1 MPPFPE
7 SLSKPYRRIADA
19 AAEEFTDSLRPRRYA
34 KTIRGYQHS
43 FARIRPSRLNAMN
56 LDVNTLFLVT
66 IYVEAIL
73 GLLLLFAWVQNTAIY
88 AVAWWG
94 FADLLR
100 AASVM
105 LFGMYGSVSD
115 LISIDL
121 ANAIL
126 FTAFAV
132 TWTGARV
139 FDHRKPNWILLF
151 GGAALWLVLCRIP
164 AVQGSWDLRMLLS
177 SGIITAYTWATAY
190 EFWRGRSEPLVS
202 RWPAIFMFF
211 AHGALY
217 LLRTPFG
224 AMLAPVNNQVFAS
237 VWITVLSFEALLF
250 TIAIAFILLA
260 MAKERTEYRHK
271 TDSLIDPLTGIANR
285 RAFLQDAEAQLKRQ
299 ATEPRP
305 MAVLLLDLDN
315 FKGIND
321 RFGHAIGDRVL
332 QMFAEV
338 GSGCMRRYDI
348 FGRLG
353 GEEFAALLVDTSRE
367 RALAVA
373 EQIRSSFVEVTGMVE
388 GKPVVAT
395 VSIGVVISYDAVL
408 DLSALL
414 AQADH
419 ALYRAKDNGRNRI
432 EIASIELIL
441 DRVKRASAAADR
453 AASAKA
459 AAKSARANR

>member
-1 MPPFPE
+1 
-7 SLSKPYRRIADA
+7 
-19 AAEEFTDSLRPRRYA
+19 
-34 KTIRGYQHS
+34 
-43 FARIRPSRLNAMN
+43 MN

-66 IYVEAIL
+66 IYVEVIL
-73 GLLLLFAWVQNTAIY
+73 GLLLLFAWLQNTAIT

-100 AASVM
+100 AVLVM
-105 LFGMYGSVSD
+105 LFGLYGSVSD

-126 FTAFAV
+126 FTAFAL

-139 FDHRKPNWILLF
+139 FDHRRPQPVLLF
-151 GGAALWLVLCRIP
+151 AGAALWLIVSRLSGV
-164 AVQGSWDLRMLLS
+164 ADSWDLRVLVS

-202 RWPAIFMFF
+202 RWPAIFMLF
-211 AHGALY
+211 AHGSLY

-224 AMLAPVNNQVFAS
+224 AMLPWSPTSNEVFES
-237 VWITVLSFEALLF
+237 VWPTVLSFEALLF

-260 MAKERTEYRHK
+260 MAKERTEHRHK
-271 TDSLIDPLTGIANR
+271 TAALVDPLTGIANR
-285 RAFLQDAEAQLKRQ
+285 RAFLQNGEAQLKRQ
-299 ATEPRP
+299 PADPRP
-305 MAVLLLDLDN
+305 TAVMLFDLDK
-315 FKGIND
+315 FKSIND

-332 QMFAEV
+332 QLFAEV
-338 GSGCMRRYDI
+338 GSRGMRRMDL

-353 GEEFAALLVDTSRE
+353 GEEFAALLFDTTRE

-373 EQIRSSFVEVTGMVE
+373 EQIRASFAATTSEVE
-388 GKPVVAT
+388 GRPVVAT

-408 DLSALL
+408 DLAALL

-441 DRVKRASAAADR
+441 DRAGDGAADR
-453 AASAKA
+453 PAGAVAKS
-459 AAKSARANR
+459 AAKSAA

>member
-1 MPPFPE
+1 
-7 SLSKPYRRIADA
+7 
-19 AAEEFTDSLRPRRYA
+19 
-34 KTIRGYQHS
+34 
-43 FARIRPSRLNAMN
+43 MN

-139 FDHRKPNWILLF
+139 FDHRKPKWILLF
-151 GGAALWLVLCRIP
+151 GGAGLWLVLCRIP
-164 AVQGSWDLRMLLS
+164 AIQGSWDLRLLFS

-260 MAKERTEYRHK
+260 MAKERTEHRHK
-271 TDSLIDPLTGIANR
+271 TASLIDPLTGIANR

-299 ATEPRP
+299 MVEPRP

-373 EQIRSSFVEVTGMVE
+373 EQIRASFVEVTGVVE

-459 AAKSARANR
+459 AAKSAA

>member
-1 MPPFPE
+1 
-7 SLSKPYRRIADA
+7 
-19 AAEEFTDSLRPRRYA
+19 
-34 KTIRGYQHS
+34 
-43 FARIRPSRLNAMN
+43 MN

-73 GLLLLFAWVQNTAIY
+73 GLLLLFAWVQNTSLY

-100 AASVM
+100 AASIM
-105 LFGMYGSVSD
+105 LFGKYGSVSD

-126 FTAFAV
+126 FTAFAL

-139 FDHRKPNWILLF
+139 FDHRKPRWVLMF
-151 GGAALWLVLCRIP
+151 SGAALWLALSRVPTI
-164 AVQGSWDLRMLLS
+164 QDSWDLRMLLS

-224 AMLAPVNNQVFAS
+224 AMLAPVDNQVFAS

-260 MAKERTEYRHK
+260 MAKERTEHRHK
-271 TDSLIDPLTGIANR
+271 TASLIDPLTGIANR

-305 MAVLLLDLDN
+305 IAVLLLDLDN
-315 FKGIND
+315 FKTIND

-353 GEEFAALLVDTSRE
+353 GEEFAAMLVDASRD

-373 EQIRSSFVEVTGMVE
+373 EQIRSSFVEATATVD
-388 GKPVVAT
+388 GKPVTAT
-395 VSIGVVISYDAVL
+395 VSIGIVISYDAVL

-453 AASAKA
+453 AA
-459 AAKSARANR
+459 AAKSAAKSAA

>member
-1 MPPFPE
+1 
-7 SLSKPYRRIADA
+7 
-19 AAEEFTDSLRPRRYA
+19 
-34 KTIRGYQHS
+34 
-43 FARIRPSRLNAMN
+43 MN

-94 FADLLR
+94 FADLMR
-100 AASVM
+100 AASIM

-139 FDHRKPNWILLF
+139 FDHRKPRWLLLF
-151 GGAALWLVLCRIP
+151 GGAALWLVLYRIP
-164 AVQGSWDLRMLLS
+164 AIQNSWDLRMLLA

-224 AMLAPVNNQVFAS
+224 AMIAPVNNQVFAS

-260 MAKERTEYRHK
+260 MAKERTEHRHK
-271 TDSLIDPLTGIANR
+271 TASLIDPLTGIANR
-285 RAFLQDAEAQLKRQ
+285 RAFLQDAEVQLKRQ

-315 FKGIND
+315 FKSIND

-338 GSGCMRRYDI
+338 GSGCMRRFDI

-459 AAKSARANR
+459 AAKSAASAA